1 MGIMFSPDML
11 ELVLSG
17 KKTQTRRRVDDADTG
32 VDVWDDRVVYRY
44 DRTPVQ
50 YTTVYQKKQRD
61 LGWCVQ
67 DYLRQKWRVGNAYA
81 IQPGRGKK
89 GIGHIRLCMIRLERF
104 CDISQADAEAEGF
117 TNPDGF
123 FAKIR
128 ELYGADFDLTA
139 PCWVL
144 SFQLVKE
151 AS

>member
-17 KKTQTRRRVDDADTG
+17 KKTQTRRRASDNTVGLANQPNCLVGAPPDPIDYVLDFVAN
-32 VDVWDDRVVYRY
+32 
-44 DRTPVQ
+44 RTK
-50 YTTVYQKKQRD
+50 Y
-61 LGWCVQ
+61 
-67 DYLRQKWRVGNAYA
+67 RVGNTYA
-81 IQPGRGKK
+81 VQPGRGKK
-89 GIGHIRLCMIRLERF
+89 GVGRVRLTAIRLERF

-117 TNPDGF
+117 TDPDGF

-128 ELYGADFDLTA
+128 KLYGADFDLTA

-144 SFQLVKE
+144 EFQLVKE

>member
-17 KKTQTRRRVDDADTG
+17 KKTQTRRRWTIGETIIQETDGVETWITG
-32 VDVWDDRVVYRY
+32 AFDVKGRS
-44 DRTPVQ
+44 
-50 YTTVYQKKQRD
+50 
-61 LGWCVQ
+61 
-67 DYLRQKWRVGNAYA
+67 KWRLGNTYA
-81 IQPGRGKK
+81 VQPGRGKK
-89 GIGHIRLCMIRLERF
+89 GVGRVRIISIRIERF

-117 TNPDGF
+117 TDPAGF

-144 SFQLVKE
+144 EFRLVKG
-151 AS
+151 AL